1 MLGESMQKHLGIVR
15 DEASLDEGI
24 GDVEY
29 YLSVAERIR
38 YDSSVMPYFNYSL
51 TSILTLARATM
62 TCALSRRES
71 RGAHYRSDFTETDAA
86 YRSATIISYDGGN
99 YSVRLDGERAYES

>member
-1 MLGESMQKHLGIVR
+1 M
-15 DEASLDEGI
+15 D
-24 GDVEY
+24 Y

-51 TSILTLARATM
+51 VAILTLARATM

-71 RGAHYRSDFTETDAA
+71 RGAHYRSDFTQTDAA
-86 YRSATIISYDGGN
+86 CQSATIIRYDGGK
-99 YSVRLDGERAYES
+99 YSVRLDEERAYEN